1 MSSEEK
7 GITSASG
14 STETFTTSVTSTY
27 NPTSKIITLTPA
39 KIAQPSKLFPCT
51 SRTTLTVDETG
62 TTVTLITLS
71 RFSTAKSTSVQT
83 LYSTSKFRSFSNNKY
98 KKNDGIINGI
108 RYIVSSTVGTLTL
121 SLAVAVF
128 LYRCACR
135 KKCNKGEQLS

>member
-14 STETFTTSVTSTY
+14 STETFTISVTSTY
-27 NPTSKIITLTPA
+27 NPTSKFITLTPA

-51 SRTTLTVDETG
+51 SRTTLTVIETG

-71 RFSTAKSTSVQT
+71 RFPTAKSTSVQT
-83 LYSTSKFRSFSNNKY
+83 LYSTSKFRSFSNNKC
-98 KKNDGIINGI
+98 KKNDGI
-108 RYIVSSTVGTLTL
+108 RYIVPSTVGTLTL

-128 LYRCACR
+128 LYRCVCR